1 MWTARVSAWK
11 STLACMV
18 GRWLVA
24 VEAVE
29 MCDNKA
35 PVFEVFSAIP
45 PIFSTIIVDK
55 LVPLVLVARLV
66 LPPNAFWEE
75 AS

>member
-1 MWTARVSAWK
+1 MPGRRPLPAW
-11 STLACMV
+11 LV
-18 GRWLVA
+18 DRLVA

-35 PVFEVFSAIP
+35 PVFEMFSATSLIC
-45 PIFSTIIVDK
+45 STIIAM
-55 LVPLVLVARLV
+55 LVLLVAVAKLV
-66 LPPNAFWEE
+66 LPPNTFWEE